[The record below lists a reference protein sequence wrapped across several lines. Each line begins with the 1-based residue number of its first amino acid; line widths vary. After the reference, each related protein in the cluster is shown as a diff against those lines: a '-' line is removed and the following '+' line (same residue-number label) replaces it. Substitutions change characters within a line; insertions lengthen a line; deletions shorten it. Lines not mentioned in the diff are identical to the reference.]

1 MDERNSFAFGAL
13 VISSISL
20 LLSIINY
27 YKTFEPALNIE
38 IQYKS
43 EHNAST
49 SSDKT
54 TITEISFINPTNNK
68 FSDLS
73 ILCAFYY
80 NDRISELNLKLDCSE
95 YFPQSTYLG
104 PKDKISINIDFLN
117 KLYVVE
123 NRRLSDNKQSKLPV
137 NALSLSE
144 WTISEIIFKYSYTFL
159 FKNNFYYMQFKW
171 NNLSKT
177 WDSTKVNDI
186 YSSSL

>member
-1 MDERNSFAFGAL
+1 MDERDSFAFGAL
-13 VISSISL
+13 VVSSISL
-20 LLSIINY
+20 LLSVINY

-38 IQYKS
+38 IQYKG
-43 EHNAST
+43 EHITSA

-54 TITEISFINPTNNK
+54 SITEICFKNPTNNK

-73 ILCAFYY
+73 IWCAFYY
-80 NDRISELNLKLDCSE
+80 NDRLNGLNLKLDCSE
-95 YFPQSTYLG
+95 YFPQYTYLG

-123 NRRLSDNKQSKLPV
+123 NRRLSDNKQLKLPV
-137 NALSLSE
+137 KALSFSE

-159 FKNNFYYMQFKW
+159 FKNNFYYMQFRW

-177 WDSTKVNDI
+177 WDSTRVDNI